1 MQFTFEPA
9 EQSCFVTEVTPSS
22 SMRCEI
28 PVPTNVVLDGLKTL
42 LFNPEQREHAI
53 GAVMFDRLR
62 DGLRLNVGSFTYT
75 FRYAHIFPM
84 VMDT

>member
-9 EQSCFVTEVTPSS
+9 GQSCFVTEVTPSS

-28 PVPTNVVLDGLKTL
+28 PVATDVVLDGLKTL
-42 LFNPEQREHAI
+42 LRNPQQRELAI
-53 GAVMFDRLR
+53 DKIMFDRLR

-75 FRYAHIFPM
+75 FKYVHLFPM